1 MLLERFGKELLFF
14 DGGMGTELQKNGLKK
29 GELPELLNIHSPEI
43 VKKVHKSYL
52 DAGCDIITTNTFGA
66 NSLKFS
72 NVEEIIT
79 NAVNIVKE
87 SMGESGRKAYIALD
101 VGPLGKLLTPYGDLP
116 FEDAYNLFKEQ
127 VIAGEKAGAD
137 LVLIETM
144 GDLYEIKAAVLAAKE
159 NTALP
164 IFVSMI
170 FDKKGTLLTG
180 ADVKTL
186 DQPYKTPN
194 GTLTENGKF
203 FDAATAYK
211 NAPESIARVVK
222 VYEKIKDGIWVY
234 NGFFYL
240 TDAWTEKS
248 DGRTVFKFQ
257 LEMIEDDETAVSTGE
272 TQPTVLELEH
282 NRLIPTAVKVQVW
295 KRDKGCCVKCGSNTN
310 LHYDHIIPF
319 SRGGSSSM
327 PENIQLLCASC
338 NLKKSDHIE

>member
-1 MLLERFGKELLFF
+1 MLRGDIIRYVDMTIAEGQNLQRGMNFNVTNRGYSVILMSVRENAPYADKMTD
-14 DGGMGTELQKNGLKK
+14 DGRTIIYEGHDVQKNHA
-29 GELPELLNIHSPEI
+29 P
-43 VKKVHKSYL
+43 
-52 DAGCDIITTNTFGA
+52 
-66 NSLKFS
+66 
-72 NVEEIIT
+72 
-79 NAVNIVKE
+79 
-87 SMGESGRKAYIALD
+87 
-101 VGPLGKLLTPYGDLP
+101 
-116 FEDAYNLFKEQ
+116 
-127 VIAGEKAGAD
+127 
-137 LVLIETM
+137 
-144 GDLYEIKAAVLAAKE
+144 
-159 NTALP
+159 
-164 IFVSMI
+164 
-170 FDKKGTLLTG
+170 TG

-282 NRLIPTAVKVQVW
+282 NRLIPTAVKIQVW